1 LRELECDL
9 KSGVVVPVGEVVK
22 RVADEYSI
30 VYNQILSIT
39 AEVAPR
45 VAILRSAEEVQVLPA
60 KEIAKVLEEL
70 VVEQALA
77 S

>member
-1 LRELECDL
+1 LRELEYDL
-9 KSGVVVPVGEVVK
+9 KSGGAVPVGEVAK

-30 VYNQILSIT
+30 VYNRILRIS

-45 VAILRSAEEVQVLPA
+45 VPIFRSAEEVQ
-60 KEIAKVLEEL
+60 
-70 VVEQALA
+70 ALA